1 MTTPEREN
9 AMNTLPVRFTRPG
22 ADLPTRAH
30 PTDAGLDLYAAET
43 VHVIP
48 NQVTLVPTGI
58 AVAIPEGHVGLLA
71 ARSSL
76 ATKKAMT
83 LANGVGVIDPDYRGE
98 IQVPITPLDGC
109 RNLIQAGTRIAQ
121 LVILPIALPRLDVVA
136 DLDDTTRGTGSF
148 GSTGVK

>member
-1 MTTPEREN
+1 
-9 AMNTLPVRFTRPG
+9 MNTLPIRFTHPH
-22 ADLPTRAH
+22 AEMPTRAH

-48 NQVTLVPTGI
+48 NQVTLVSTGV
-58 AVAIPEGHVGLLA
+58 AVAIPAGHVGLLI

-76 ATKKAMT
+76 AVKKSMT

-98 IQVPITPLDGC
+98 IQVPIVPLDGC
-109 RNLIQAGTRIAQ
+109 RNIVQAGTRIAQ

-136 DLDDTTRGTGSF
+136 NLDDTTRGAGSF
-148 GSTGVK
+148 GSTGVA